1 MPASL
6 TSTSIH
12 LQVSAIRTRVFTAAN
27 NRQTSTRRPPEPL
40 HSERPAPA
48 GSDVHHRAEPG
59 IHGASLWAGL
69 GVRE

>member
-27 NRQTSTRRPPEPL
+27 TEFGFAYGKGVLGLFAGQA
-40 HSERPAPA
+40 ERLEL
-48 GSDVHHRAEPG
+48 GHPG
-59 IHGASLWAGL
+59 
-69 GVRE
+69 R